1 MKTALRLAILFI
13 SALAGLW
20 ILGHG
25 IALVVVIRTPGH
37 PDVLHL
43 LVEGSIRM
51 AAGICVLSVALE
63 QFDCWRTHRRDDS
76 LL

>member
-1 MKTALRLAILFI
+1 MKSALRLIVLFI

-20 ILGHG
+20 ALGHG
-25 IALVVVIRTPGH
+25 IALVVVVRAPGH
-37 PDVLHL
+37 GDTQRHI
-43 LVEGSIRM
+43 VEGSIRI

-63 QFDCWRTHRRDDS
+63 QFDCWRTHRKDDS